1 MASET
6 INVGKIM
13 RKEAWLKV
21 GKRKTQRFRVSP
33 DAVQQMI
40 SYILCGIEVNLP
52 QICERVSKSN
62 HPNTIKE
69 EDVIQFFDF
78 AGSSVFKGEN
88 DDD

>member
-1 MASET
+1 
-6 INVGKIM
+6 M

-52 QICERVSKSN
+52 QICEMVNKTN

-78 AGSSVFKGEN
+78 VGSSVFEEN
-88 DDD
+88 EKND